1 MTFAMPETALAVLGL
16 FLGAQERGSGA
27 KTSMAALIVL
37 LAVAMGVGIAGATV
51 GIWWPLLKVA

>member
-1 MTFAMPETALAVLGL
+1 
-16 FLGAQERGSGA
+16 
-27 KTSMAALIVL
+27 MAALIVL